1 MLGIGV
7 FGASGR
13 VGKLIVDITK
23 ESPNIRLESVYARK
37 ELDFSI
43 EPGVL
48 ITSDLKI
55 FLESCE
61 VIIDFT
67 TPQGT
72 QNLLEVALLHPKPI
86 VIGTTGLEA
95 HHEKLLQETSKKM
108 PILYASNMSLG
119 IAVLNRVVEMVA
131 NALKDFDI
139 EIVEMHHRHKKDS
152 PSGTALSLAK
162 TCASARG
169 LELDKVRISGRN
181 GIIGERNQ
189 KEIGVMSLR
198 GGDVVGKHNVGFYGD
213 GEYLELTHTATS
225 RLTFARGAIKAAF
238 WLKNQP
244 NGLYSIEDFLNF

>member
-13 VGKLIVDITK
+13 VGKLIVDIAQ
-23 ESPNIRLESVYARK
+23 ESSDIKLESVYARK

-43 EPGVL
+43 SPGVL
-48 ITSDLKI
+48 ITSDLKV

-72 QNLLEVALLHPKPI
+72 KQLLEAALLYPKPI
-86 VIGTTGLEA
+86 VIGTTGLEF
-95 HHEKLLQETSKKM
+95 HHENLIKEASKKM
-108 PILYASNMSLG
+108 PIFYASNMSLG
-119 IAVLNRVVEMVA
+119 IAVLNRAIAMVA

-139 EIVEMHHRHKKDS
+139 EIVETHHRHKKDS

-162 TCASARG
+162 TCAVARG
-169 LELDKVRISGRN
+169 LELDEVRISGRN
-181 GIIGERNQ
+181 GNIGERTQ

-213 GEYLELTHTATS
+213 GEYLELIHTATS
-225 RLTFARGAIKAAF
+225 RLTFAKGSIKAAL

-244 NGLYSIEDFLNF
+244 SGFYSIEDFLNF